1 MVSSITAER
10 ANCQQKSTSKNFLVF
25 INDLDL
31 FCLNTNSNLNPDC
44 NLGNQPARCRYFSPH
59 SFSKFKHTV
68 PNDQDCFSLLH
79 NNVRSL
85 KCNLKNLQVHLL
97 NELDYNSHFV
107 QDAFNMELLQIDW
120 KISSS
125 VDESFAQFYNKL
137 NKLINKHAHG
147 G

>member
-31 FCLNTNSNLNPDC
+31 FCLNTNANLNPDC
-44 NLGNQPARCRYFSPH
+44 NLGNQPARYRYFSPH

-68 PNDQDCFSLLH
+68 HNDQDSFPLLH

-85 KCNLKNLQVHLL
+85 KRNLKNLQVHLL
-97 NELDYNSHFV
+97 DELDYYSHFV

-137 NKLINKHAHG
+137 NKLINKHAQG